1 MRLTHSLLWTT
12 EKVTIVPSKVPSSIH
27 SRVEGTVLDLEENST
42 PLLHS
47 SMVLLGYKL
56 IQEIECNVFQRLQ
69 F

>member
-47 SMVLLGYKL
+47 LMVLLGYKL
-56 IQEIECNVFQRLQ
+56 IQENECNVFQRLQ